1 MTRVAVQR
9 NSGPQGKA
17 WGHQATVR
25 GGRKHVWGVFWCL
38 MSFQD
43 EAQTPGQPLA
53 GSPGGEMPHAACT
66 APGTIVGA
74 PVTKRQGA
82 GATSAAEMGLGR
94 VGFAPVAEREAEG
107 TA

>member
-1 MTRVAVQR
+1 
-9 NSGPQGKA
+9 
-17 WGHQATVR
+17 
-25 GGRKHVWGVFWCL
+25 
-38 MSFQD
+38 
-43 EAQTPGQPLA
+43 
-53 GSPGGEMPHAACT
+53 MPHAACT

-74 PVTKRQGA
+74 PVTKRLGA